1 MRAWEEGL
9 SALGLG
15 SVLEVGNEGVWDVN
29 LASIVKKINQRYN
42 KKREEA
48 INKVKNINRKVKNV
62 KD

>member
-1 MRAWEEGL
+1 M

-29 LASIVKKINQRYN
+29 LASIVKKINKRYN

-48 INKVKNINRKVKNV
+48 INKVKNINRKVENV